1 MIQFLWS
8 TDKKTLWVKV
18 TESEGF
24 PALWFRREAA
34 SELECQLL
42 QAHLDTSLRRMVEE
56 VRRVSYARGWKDAK
70 KKKARSTTFAGCL
83 KVLEWERE

>member
-18 TESEGF
+18 TESEGL
-24 PALWFRREAA
+24 PALWFRREAS

-42 QAHLDTSLRRMVEE
+42 QAHLDRTLGSLLEDL
-56 VRRVSYARGWKDAK
+56 RRVSYERGWKDAK
-70 KKKARSTTFAGCL
+70 RKKAKSTNFPHCL
-83 KVLEWERE
+83 RVLDWER